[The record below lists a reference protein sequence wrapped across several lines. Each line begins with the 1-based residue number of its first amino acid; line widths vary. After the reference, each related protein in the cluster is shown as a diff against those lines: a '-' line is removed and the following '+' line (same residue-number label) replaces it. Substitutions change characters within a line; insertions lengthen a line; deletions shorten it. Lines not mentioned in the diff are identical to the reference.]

1 MRSKIDAE
9 TYINVSLSLPI
20 AVVVNFLSLS
30 YSSELST
37 LELYCFGDQSLP
49 HYHCLFLRVGKD
61 LSNPHLLYNLL
72 GQFSPWLALVLL
84 LSLPSPVLVNKF
96 VGLTVVYMLM

>member
-20 AVVVNFLSLS
+20 AVVVKFMGLSN
-30 YSSELST
+30 SSELST

-49 HYHCLFLRVGKD
+49 HYHCFFLRVWKD
-61 LSNPHLLYNLL
+61 LSNPHLLYDLL
-72 GQFSPWLALVLL
+72 RQFSSWLALVLFF
-84 LSLPSPVLVNKF
+84 SLPSPVLVNEF